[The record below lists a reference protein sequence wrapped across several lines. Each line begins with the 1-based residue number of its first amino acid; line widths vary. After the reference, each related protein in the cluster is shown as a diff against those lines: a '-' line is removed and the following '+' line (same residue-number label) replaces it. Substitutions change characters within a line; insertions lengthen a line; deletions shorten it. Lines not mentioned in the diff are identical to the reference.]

1 MSDKSAFDPAPAHRF
16 FAADCFN
23 RAWDLM
29 DLADRTAAYDLA
41 LIDLVHAS
49 MWHWSQRPDVTD
61 LSRSIGYWQ
70 ASRAYVVVGQAENAR
85 RYGQLCLD
93 ITPADEPFYAG
104 YAHEALARAEFALGN
119 VEAGRRHLERAK
131 ELATAVPAEGD
142 REALLKDLANLG

>member
-1 MSDKSAFDPAPAHRF
+1 MSDKSAFDPAPAHRY

-29 DLADRTAAYDLA
+29 DKTDRTAGDDLA

-61 LSRSIGYWQ
+61 LKRSIGYWQ
-70 ASRAYVVVGQAENAR
+70 ASRAYAVVGQGAKALQ
-85 RYGQLCLD
+85 YGQLCLD
-93 ITPADEPFYAG
+93 VTPADEPFYIG

-119 VEAGRRHLERAK
+119 AEAGRRHLERAR
-131 ELATAVPAEGD
+131 ELAAAVAAEGD
-142 REALLKDLANLG
+142 REALLKDLASLG